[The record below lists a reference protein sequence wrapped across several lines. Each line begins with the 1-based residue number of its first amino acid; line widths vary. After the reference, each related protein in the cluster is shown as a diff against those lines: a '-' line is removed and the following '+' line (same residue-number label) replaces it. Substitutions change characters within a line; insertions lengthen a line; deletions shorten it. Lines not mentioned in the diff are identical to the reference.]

1 MTLYLDSSAI
11 LKLIVKEAESTAL
24 SKYIKSSVITSA
36 ISRVEVIR
44 TLSRNNQALVTP
56 AAQVLAKF
64 EFLPVSQA
72 VLSIAE
78 SFVQSS
84 LRSLDAIQVA
94 SVIFLSPKNNTLIT
108 YDKNMIKNNIDFDES
123 KKWSILKNWISVYKD
138 LYHTDSNI
146 RMDYF
151 NSKVEKLTEKLT
163 KSYNNCILL
172 IDKNLSVLSK

>member
-1 MTLYLDSSAI
+1 LTLYLDSSAI
-11 LKLIVKEAESTAL
+11 LKLIVKEAESAAL

-44 TLSRNNQALVTP
+44 TLSRNNQVLVTP

-78 SFVQSS
+78 SIVQSS

-108 YDKNMIKNNIDFDES
+108 YDKNMAKEARLLGI
-123 KKWSILKNWISVYKD
+123 
-138 LYHTDSNI
+138 
-146 RMDYF
+146 
-151 NSKVEKLTEKLT
+151 KVE
-163 KSYNNCILL
+163 SPGQ
-172 IDKNLSVLSK
+172 

>member
-1 MTLYLDSSAI
+1 LTLYLDSSAI
-11 LKLIVKEAESTAL
+11 LKLIVKEAESAAL

-108 YDKNMIKNNIDFDES
+108 YDKNMAKEARLLGI
-123 KKWSILKNWISVYKD
+123 
-138 LYHTDSNI
+138 
-146 RMDYF
+146 
-151 NSKVEKLTEKLT
+151 KVESLVNSQKLL
-163 KSYNNCILL
+163 LL
-172 IDKNLSVLSK
+172 ILRNAKLLTPPGRLELRSRCSA